1 MRKFVKKISLSNT
14 FLLNVTALK
23 YNVTPYYARCYSDV
37 VMHVGA
43 ILVSLF
49 YLTSPVMHVNI
60 ISLEKK
66 RGQKNLYFFFKN
78 GSHPFLV
85 EDSGP
90 RVSLRVYFPVL
101 DLGGC
106 AKRFLFGFSK
116 KCMD

>member
-1 MRKFVKKISLSNT
+1 MRKFIKKISLSNT

-49 YLTSPVMHVNI
+49 YLTSPVMLVNI

-66 RGQKNLYFFFKN
+66 MSKYLYFFFKN

-85 EDSGP
+85 EGSDP
-90 RVSLRVYFPVL
+90 RLV
-101 DLGGC
+101 
-106 AKRFLFGFSK
+106 
-116 KCMD
+116 